1 MLFRYMRFASPCGD
15 CDLLAATLGTSI
27 MATLNDIKLALTNL
41 SMDIMA
47 EKAEVAGAVANLTA
61 QILDLRAALNSGT
74 GVTTEDLDSLVL
86 QVAEITSAARD
97 IIVPLVDTPVVDTAV
112 TPPVDELPKIEPTIL

>member
-1 MLFRYMRFASPCGD
+1 
-15 CDLLAATLGTSI
+15 